1 MNSLIT
7 SLCFVAVCAIRL
19 FGGATATAD
28 DTKPAWL
35 LPQTRAQAFLK
46 RSETNLFPDFY
57 TAPSLPFVTHPREHI
72 DRFEIGTMSANDAQI
87 ILDHHHA
94 QNPAAVFLIRVTGT
108 LRITDAPLSPH
119 GRTCFVFE
127 ESSQLVATSNCTA
140 TSLLTIQDKG
150 YISIT
155 GAIDP
160 RKPRRLPVDALFF
173 GNQAVDVGILI
184 QNSGKIHLDQVSIAG
199 CREDGVRVIGRGVE
213 RYDEPVSLTRS
224 VISECQ
230 GNGVVVSQSPAC
242 IVLDSKITSAG
253 RAAIVLDSPSS
264 VVANTLCETSGAGI
278 VIHSAGALLVRN
290 QVFRNVTG
298 VLLASDS
305 EYSLV
310 YENIIRDNESGIVF
324 DGKEATV
331 GWNTFG
337 NRNEVQVG
345 GSRNILCSN
354 HGVSADA
361 VSGSGVAY
369 FKPPTASNFHDDPVV
384 WRSGSENAKPLIR
397 RQVVIEAG
405 QEEVDTREVNRKL
418 EEERLA
424 HPDAVLVVFMQG
436 AFVNRSQEGL
446 SLPDNTCVILDGKII
461 NRYEA
466 KDADLFELVSMKGK
480 GCNSFSG
487 GQIISEKKVF
497 SAVSG
502 ADAKNALLLEG
513 VSIDLHS
520 EHGGVGSNSVN
531 AVSSKKHYGPF
542 VVRGCD
548 IRDPGHRGIWAHVS
562 KRVYA
567 LGNVCSAGGFS
578 IDFDAYCFH
587 SAAIFNTVTRNTYH
601 SGIFFEECV
610 KSNTAFANFCEKNP
624 ANGICMWTENVQ
636 GKTEKN
642 VVACNVIRGDV
653 QMEAN
658 RSGLSLGGRAA
669 DRTTENNYF
678 FNNRLENLNGRSAIL
693 MKKYARDNYVSQSNI
708 GGNDVDIRNWTIK
721 PETNGFHDNSGFHS
735 PDVQ

>member
-1 MNSLIT
+1 MNSPIT
-7 SLCFVAVCAIRL
+7 SRCFVVLCALRL
-19 FGGATATAD
+19 FGGETATAD

-35 LPQTRAQAFLK
+35 LPQSRSQALLK

-94 QNPAAVFLIRVTGT
+94 QNPDAVFLIRVTGT
-108 LRITDAPLSPH
+108 LRVTDAPLSPH

-150 YISIT
+150 YIRIT

-230 GNGVVVSQSPAC
+230 ENGVVVSQSPAC

-264 VVANTLCETSGAGI
+264 VVANTLCEASGTGI
-278 VIHSAGALLVRN
+278 VVHSVGALLVRN

-354 HGVSADA
+354 RGVSADA
-361 VSGSGVAY
+361 VSGLGVAY
-369 FKPPTASNFHDDPVV
+369 FKPPTASNFQNKSPSNH
-384 WRSGSENAKPLIR
+384 L
-397 RQVVIEAG
+397 
-405 QEEVDTREVNRKL
+405 
-418 EEERLA
+418 
-424 HPDAVLVVFMQG
+424 
-436 AFVNRSQEGL
+436 
-446 SLPDNTCVILDGKII
+446 GK
-461 NRYEA
+461 
-466 KDADLFELVSMKGK
+466 M
-480 GCNSFSG
+480 
-487 GQIISEKKVF
+487 
-497 SAVSG
+497 
-502 ADAKNALLLEG
+502 
-513 VSIDLHS
+513 
-520 EHGGVGSNSVN
+520 
-531 AVSSKKHYGPF
+531 
-542 VVRGCD
+542 
-548 IRDPGHRGIWAHVS
+548 
-562 KRVYA
+562 
-567 LGNVCSAGGFS
+567 
-578 IDFDAYCFH
+578 
-587 SAAIFNTVTRNTYH
+587 
-601 SGIFFEECV
+601 
-610 KSNTAFANFCEKNP
+610 
-624 ANGICMWTENVQ
+624 
-636 GKTEKN
+636 
-642 VVACNVIRGDV
+642 
-653 QMEAN
+653 
-658 RSGLSLGGRAA
+658 
-669 DRTTENNYF
+669 
-678 FNNRLENLNGRSAIL
+678 
-693 MKKYARDNYVSQSNI
+693 
-708 GGNDVDIRNWTIK
+708 
-721 PETNGFHDNSGFHS
+721 
-735 PDVQ
+735 